1 MGFLEKI
8 FNKKKNTDKSKD
20 NLQIKNTD
28 SLGDIAIKLAKSGII
43 SVPKDDN
50 HNTFGEKLDELV
62 DGDLPWGWENA
73 KQEFIKPRD
82 NKLYDL
88 SIRASKTENIDE
100 EIKLLKEFITF
111 FKEYENECLE
121 KGECYQKYFLDM
133 HIKQPNKTKY
143 SWLNDKKDRLK
154 YLEENYQK
162 IKKEIEIKE
171 RESKDLSKKLIEM
184 ISKNPGI
191 LQSDIYKQF
200 HEVMKDEISSK
211 LYFWNKNGKIRRE
224 KSGRT
229 YKIYYNN

>member
-1 MGFLEKI
+1 MSFLDKI
-8 FNKKKNTDKSKD
+8 FNKKKNDKKIKD
-20 NLQIKNTD
+20 SSRIKNTD
-28 SLGDIAIKLAKSGII
+28 SFSDIATKLAKSGVI

-50 HNTFGEKLDELV
+50 HNTFGEKLDKLI
-62 DGDLPWGWENA
+62 DGDLPWGWETA
-73 KQEFIKPRD
+73 KQDFIKPRD

-133 HIKQPNKTKY
+133 HIKEPDKPKY
-143 SWLNDKKDRLK
+143 SWLKDKKDRLK

-162 IKKEIEIKE
+162 IKGDAEIKE
-171 RESKDLSKKLIEM
+171 KESKDLSKKLIEL
-184 ISKNPGI
+184 ISNNSGI

-211 LYFWNKNGKIRRE
+211 LYFWNKSGKIRRE

-229 YKIYYNN
+229 YKIYLNK